1 MNYKYL
7 VQEELNDFADKFEN
21 YSFCEIIFTI
31 LKSANK
37 KAELSWLYELSDRE
51 LLTAIENAN
60 LKETE
65 NED

>member
-7 VQEELNDFADKFEN
+7 VQEELNDFAEKFYT

-37 KAELSWLYELSDRE
+37 KADLSLLYELSDRE

>member
-7 VQEELNDFADKFEN
+7 VQEELNDFAEKFYT

-37 KAELSWLYELSDRE
+37 KADLSWLYELSDRE

-60 LKETE
+60 LR
-65 NED
+65 N

>member
-7 VQEELNDFADKFEN
+7 VQEELNDFAEKFYT
-21 YSFCEIIFTI
+21 YSFCVFIFTI

-37 KAELSWLYELSDRE
+37 KADLSWLYELSDRE